1 MKKPDKKALEVEE
14 IILQCVDMLLSPIPT
29 VRDLAAIEL
38 GGIDNRDSTT
48 MLVHAYEAEEN
59 ALVRR
64 SIVDALSKHRNE
76 DSKRVLDLFAEKAEQ
91 DTCAIIRRMVEENFR
106 RLN

>member
-14 IILQCVDMLLSPIPT
+14 IILQCVDMLLSPIDT
-29 VRDLAAIEL
+29 VRNIAAIEL
-38 GGIDNRDSTT
+38 GGIDTRDSTT
-48 MLVHAYEAEEN
+48 MLVHAYEAEED

-64 SIVDALSKHRNE
+64 TIVDSLSRHKNE
-76 DSKRVLDLFAEKAEQ
+76 ESSRMRDIFAEKAQGDSCE
-91 DTCAIIRRMVEENFR
+91 IIRRMIEQSFK